1 MTSRPSSP
9 NSALPYHEPRPSVS
23 ATKQE
28 GHPLSALRSSSL
40 VAVAV
45 LFVAGCTVS
54 QPGLSGE
61 PTVMPAVTATPAP
74 TGELPSVT
82 ACPNFVEVVE
92 TGPVPGDNGLE
103 NGPIPREQQRISGD
117 VDLGIAYGAD
127 HPDEFASIRFE
138 NGPRVRMV
146 IGFTAHIE
154 EHCAAL
160 RAILEYPDEFEIIR
174 QPATELR
181 IEQIQEAIA
190 ARYREWLRSVGRG
203 AGVIHLT
210 LRADG
215 QDAAAEVRAEYGELV
230 EITVGMLPY
239 PDRFG
244 GDPVCELVGPIAGD
258 SQLVAVAELEVK
270 SVRSGLDFRGTVTVR
285 NTGADAFDFQSGP
298 RHAAF
303 VFKPGS
309 ASPSGFWTGGMD
321 AVGFGKL
328 LAPGES
334 VDLELVGGTASCDPA
349 LGYALPPGQYE
360 VRVPV
365 VVQTSHDNA
374 PTEISYIL
382 TEAVPLTIVP

>member
-1 MTSRPSSP
+1 M
-9 NSALPYHEPRPSVS
+9 SAV
-23 ATKQE
+23 
-28 GHPLSALRSSSL
+28 RSSSL

-45 LFVAGCTVS
+45 LFVAGCSVS

-74 TGELPSVT
+74 TREPPSVT
-82 ACPNFVEVVE
+82 GCPNFVEVVE
-92 TGPVPGDNGLE
+92 TGPLPGDDGTE
-103 NGPIPREQQRISGD
+103 DGPVAREQQRISGD
-117 VDLGIAYGAD
+117 VDRGIAYGAD

-181 IEQIQEAIA
+181 LEQIQEDLF
-190 ARYREWLRSVGRG
+190 ARYRESMRSVGRG
-203 AGVIHLT
+203 AGVIHLV

-215 QDAAAEVRAEYGELV
+215 EDVAEEVRAEYGELV
-230 EITVGMLPY
+230 EITVGLLPY
-239 PDRFG
+239 PDPFA
-244 GDPVCELVGPIAGD
+244 GDPVCEPLVGPIVAE
-258 SQLVAVAELEVK
+258 SQLVAVALLDGPT
-270 SVRSGLDFRGTVTVR
+270 VRSGLDFRGTVTVR

-298 RHAAF
+298 THAAV

-309 ASPSGFWTGGMD
+309 ESPSGFWTGGMD
-321 AVGFGKL
+321 AVGFGKR

-365 VVQTSHDNA
+365 VVLTDQGNA
-374 PTEISYIL
+374 PTKVEYIL
-382 TEAVPLTIVP
+382 SEAVPLTIVP

>member
-1 MTSRPSSP
+1 MDSGQASP
-9 NSALPYHEPRPSVS
+9 KE
-23 ATKQE
+23 QE
-28 GHPLSALRSSSL
+28 ARRVPALRCCSL
-40 VAVAV
+40 VGVAV

-54 QPGLSGE
+54 PPGSSGE
-61 PTVMPAVTATPAP
+61 PTATPTVTATPTP
-74 TGELPSVT
+74 TAQPPSVA

-92 TGPVPGDNGLE
+92 TGPLPGDDGTE
-103 NGPIPREQQRISGD
+103 DGPVAREQQRISGD

-160 RAILEYPDEFEIIR
+160 RAMLEYPDEFEIIR

-181 IEQIQEAIA
+181 LEQIQEALV
-190 ARYREWLRSVGRG
+190 ARYQGLFRSVGRG
-203 AGVIHLT
+203 AGVIHLV

-215 QDAAAEVRAEYGELV
+215 EDAAAEVHAEYGELV
-230 EITVGMLPY
+230 EITVGLLPY
-239 PDRFG
+239 PDRFA
-244 GDPVCELVGPIAGD
+244 GDPVCEPLVGPILAD
-258 SQLVAVAELEVK
+258 SQLVAVAQLDGPT
-270 SVRSGLDFRGTVTVR
+270 VRTGLDFKGTVTVR

-298 RHAAF
+298 RHAAV

-309 ASPSGFWTGGMD
+309 ESPTGFWTGGMD
-321 AVGFGKL
+321 AVGFGKR

-334 VDLELVGGTASCDPA
+334 VELELVGGTASCDPA

-365 VVQTSHDNA
+365 VVLTDQGNA
-374 PTEISYIL
+374 PTKVEYIL
-382 TEAVPLTIVP
+382 SEAVPLTIVP

>member
-1 MTSRPSSP
+1 MPS
-9 NSALPYHEPRPSVS
+9 
-23 ATKQE
+23 
-28 GHPLSALRSSSL
+28 
-40 VAVAV
+40 
-45 LFVAGCTVS
+45 
-54 QPGLSGE
+54 
-61 PTVMPAVTATPAP
+61 VTATPTP

-92 TGPVPGDNGLE
+92 TGQMPGDNGAE
-103 NGPIPREQQRISGD
+103 DGPVAREQQRIGGD
-117 VDLGIAYGAD
+117 VDVAIAYGAD
-127 HPDEFASIRFE
+127 HPDEFASVRYE

-181 IEQIQEAIA
+181 LEQIQEALA
-190 ARYREWLRSVGRG
+190 TRYRELMRSVGRG
-203 AGVIHLT
+203 AGVIHLV

-215 QDAAAEVRAEYGELV
+215 QDAAAEVLAEYGELV
-230 EITVGMLPY
+230 EITVGLLPY

-244 GDPVCELVGPIAGD
+244 GDPACEALVGPIAGD
-258 SQLVAVAELEVK
+258 SQLVAVAHVEAR

-298 RHAAF
+298 RHAAV

-309 ASPSGFWTGGMD
+309 ESPSGFYTGGMD
-321 AVGFGKL
+321 AVGFGKR

-365 VVQTSHDNA
+365 VLLTLHDTA
-374 PTEISYIL
+374 PTDVSYIL
-382 TEAVPLTIVP
+382 SDAVPLTIVP

>member
-1 MTSRPSSP
+1 MKSTKRLLRE
-9 NSALPYHEPRPSVS
+9 AGGLPV
-23 ATKQE
+23 
-28 GHPLSALRSSSL
+28 SALRSSSL

-45 LFVAGCTVS
+45 LLVAGCTVR

-61 PTVMPAVTATPAP
+61 ATVTPAVTATPTP
-74 TGELPSVT
+74 VEELPSVT

-92 TGPVPGDNGLE
+92 TGPVPGDNGAE
-103 NGPIPREQQRISGD
+103 DGPVAREQQRISSD
-117 VDLGIAYGAD
+117 VDLAIAYGAD
-127 HPDEFASIRFE
+127 HSDEYASVRYE

-174 QPATELR
+174 QPVTELR
-181 IEQIQEAIA
+181 LEEIRQAIA
-190 ARYREWLRSVGRG
+190 ARYRELMRSVGRG
-203 AGVIHLT
+203 AGVIHLA

-215 QDAAAEVRAEYGELV
+215 QDAAAEVLAEYGELV
-230 EITVGMLPY
+230 EITVGLLPY

-244 GDPVCELVGPIAGD
+244 GDPMCEPLVGPIAGD
-258 SQLVAVAELEVK
+258 SQLVAVAQLAAN

-298 RHAAF
+298 RHAAV

-309 ASPSGFWTGGMD
+309 GSPSGFWTGGMD

-328 LAPGES
+328 LPPGES
-334 VDLELVGGTASCDPA
+334 VELELVGGTASCDPA

-365 VVQTSHDNA
+365 VLLTSHDNA
-374 PTEISYIL
+374 PTEVAYIL
-382 TEAVPLTIVP
+382 SEAVPLTIVP

>member
-1 MTSRPSSP
+1 
-9 NSALPYHEPRPSVS
+9 V
-23 ATKQE
+23 
-28 GHPLSALRSSSL
+28 SALRSSSL

-45 LFVAGCTVS
+45 LLVAGCSVR
-54 QPGLSGE
+54 QPGVSGE
-61 PTVMPAVTATPAP
+61 ATVLPAVTATPTP
-74 TGELPSVT
+74 TGEPPSVT

-92 TGPVPGDNGLE
+92 TGPMPGDNGAE
-103 NGPIPREQQRISGD
+103 DGPVPRAQQRISGD
-117 VDLGIAYGAD
+117 VDLAIDYGAD
-127 HPDEFASIRFE
+127 HRDEFASVRYE

-181 IEQIQEAIA
+181 LEQIQEALA
-190 ARYREWLRSVGRG
+190 ARYRELMRSVGRG
-203 AGVIHLT
+203 AGVIHLA

-215 QDAAAEVRAEYGELV
+215 QDAAAEVLAEYGELV
-230 EITVGMLPY
+230 EITVGLLPY

-244 GDPVCELVGPIAGD
+244 GDPVCEPLVGPIARD
-258 SQLVAVAELEVK
+258 SQLVAVAHLGAG

-298 RHAAF
+298 RHAAV

-309 ASPSGFWTGGMD
+309 ESPSGFYTGGMD
-321 AVGFGKL
+321 AVGFGKR

-334 VDLELVGGTASCDPA
+334 VDLELVGGTASCDPV

-365 VVQTSHDNA
+365 VVLTGHDNA
-374 PTEISYIL
+374 PTEVSYIL
-382 TEAVPLTIVP
+382 SEAVPLTIVP